1 MSPFYL
7 SGILDTRMV
16 KCHIQVFFS
25 PERRCVDKIRRTK
38 IYLFHA
44 PARASLGEI
53 PIFSAYLPEYGDAP
67 SAIAQQD
74 VRHLLAPVGRPDDV
88 AMGHIQAIG
97 EMFGG
102 RTPWVRIATAQT
114 RN

>member
-1 MSPFYL
+1 
-7 SGILDTRMV
+7 MV
-16 KCHIQVFFS
+16 KFRIQVFFFS
-25 PERRCVDKIRRTK
+25 ERRYIDKIRRTK
-38 IYLFHA
+38 IYPFFA
-44 PARASLGEI
+44 PARASVGEI
-53 PIFSAYLPEYGDAP
+53 PFFIAYLPEYGDAP